1 MLDRDLH
8 LPGGSGMAE
17 TPSTASSE
25 KGNQRVLGGETKAFE
40 GLDLLWVTGQSQG
53 GFQRSIW
60 IVMVSAE
67 NRLHF
72 LFLGYRQ
79 KTLNFSQ
86 LISSMGISNWL
97 WTQTGRSLSC

>member
-8 LPGGSGMAE
+8 LPSGMAE

-25 KGNQRVLGGETKAFE
+25 KGSSNQRILGGETKAFE
-40 GLDLLWVTGQSQG
+40 RLDLLWVAGQSQG

-60 IVMVSAE
+60 VVMVSAE

-72 LFLGYRQ
+72 LFLGYSQ
-79 KTLNFSQ
+79 KTLDFSQ

-97 WTQTGRSLSC
+97 